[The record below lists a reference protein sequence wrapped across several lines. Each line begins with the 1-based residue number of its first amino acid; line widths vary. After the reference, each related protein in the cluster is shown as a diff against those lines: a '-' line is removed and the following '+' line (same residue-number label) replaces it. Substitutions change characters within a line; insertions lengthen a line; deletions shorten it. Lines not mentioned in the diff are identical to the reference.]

1 MYGTFEITIDAPLA
15 TNLTDLCQGAAR
27 LIYNGMAV
35 RGYEPSSYVQISN
48 LNPYQNI
55 TSPTVPGYGIV
66 TFIIQ
71 MTWDQSLSNTQIELL
86 VADCLTQQLYVLEN
100 HPSNVYV
107 TLQYWVSPIATL
119 PQVTPPG
126 NAEVFDIRVTPTP
139 ATALPPMGY
148 QHIMM

>member
-15 TNLTDLCQGAAR
+15 ANLTDICRGAAT
-27 LIYNGMAV
+27 LIYNGMAA
-35 RGYEPSSYVQISN
+35 RGYDPNSYVQITN

-55 TSPTVPGYGIV
+55 TNPTVPGYGIV

-71 MTWDQSLSNTQIELL
+71 MTWDQSLSINQIELL

-107 TLQYWVSPIATL
+107 TLQYWISASTTL
-119 PQVTPPG
+119 PQITPLG
-126 NAEVFDIRVTPTP
+126 NVEVFDIRMPPAP
-139 ATALPPMGY
+139 ATALPPNGY
-148 QHIMM
+148 QPIMM